1 MKKLIHTVF
10 GVAILAT
17 IAATAQNSPTTPQ
30 GQRQGFNRQEQGQ
43 RGPAQQ
49 RQYFSPEEYRERQQ
63 KFLTEKSGLTE
74 DECAKFFPIYFEL
87 QQKKNEI
94 NANSRQ
100 TIANRRNSG
109 PLTDEDCTK
118 LIDNLADANI
128 KIAQLEKEYL
138 EKFKKVVPASKLLRI
153 QIAEKQFGS
162 EMLKE
167 MQRPMPATGGI
178 NGGTGRGFNFPW
190 QRNNIDGSQPIH
202 RTMPSGTGTGS
213 AGSR

>member
-1 MKKLIHTVF
+1 MKKLIYAVF
-10 GVAILAT
+10 GVAVMAT
-17 IAATAQNSPTTPQ
+17 VTVMAQNSPTQ
-30 GQRQGFNRQEQGQ
+30 QSQRQGFRQEQGQ
-43 RGPAQQ
+43 RTPEQ

-94 NANSRQ
+94 NASSRQ
-100 TIANRRNSG
+100 NIANRRNSG

-138 EKFKKVVPASKLLRI
+138 DKFKKVVPASKLLRI

-167 MQRPMPATGGI
+167 MQRPMPSSGNI
-178 NGGTGRGFNFPW
+178 NGGTGRSFSFPW
-190 QRNNIDGSQPIH
+190 QRNNVDGRQSIQ
-202 RTMPSGTGTGS
+202 RTMPFGPGTGTPNN
-213 AGSR
+213 R